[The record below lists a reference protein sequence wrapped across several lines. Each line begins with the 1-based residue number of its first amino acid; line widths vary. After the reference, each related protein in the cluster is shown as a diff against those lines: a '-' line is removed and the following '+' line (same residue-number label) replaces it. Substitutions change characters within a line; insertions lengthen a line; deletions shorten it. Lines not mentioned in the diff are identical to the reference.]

1 MSIEGFIV
9 LAAAALG
16 VFFLIAVV
24 AYVNRPRRRHR
35 RFIRDSEGN
44 VTALGTSRVG
54 KPTSLEGVGSFSSPP
69 AQFEAG
75 SYVLS
80 YELYAPTRVALV
92 AQANGVDGHAE
103 TILLSTGVGLKEFT
117 VENAGPYRW
126 RVEPNAGD
134 GRWKLT
140 VRPVIRRGR

>member
-1 MSIEGFIV
+1 MSIEGLIV

-16 VFFLIAVV
+16 GFALIAFVV
-24 AYVNRPRRRHR
+24 YANRPRRRHR

-54 KPTSLEGVGSFSSPP
+54 EPTSLEGVGSSSSPP
-69 AQFEAG
+69 ALFEAG

-80 YELYAPTRVALV
+80 YELFAPTRVSLV
-92 AQANGVDGHAE
+92 ARANEVDEREE
-103 TILLSTGVGLKEFT
+103 TILLSTGVGLKEFA
-117 VENAGPYRW
+117 VENAGQYRW
-126 RVEPNAGD
+126 RVEPNTGD